1 MNVKKVVLSCV
12 AASMI
17 ILLGGYSVSKAAEK
31 SSEPK
36 TALSPEKNTSKKI
49 VMVGAANTRDLGG
62 IVTKDGA
69 SIKKNKLIRSGE
81 LADLVPLDKERLV
94 NDFKLTNIV
103 DLRTD
108 SEVAS
113 KPDPEIEHV
122 KNFHYGV
129 MKDSGVTASQE
140 DFYKNLDKVNGVEY
154 MEKIN
159 EELVTDPTARENY
172 KKFFDVLLASENG
185 STLWHCTAGK
195 DRAGFATM
203 LVLSALGVD
212 KKSIFEDYLL
222 SNKYR
227 KSENE
232 KTIEQVKE
240 ATNDNKGAVE
250 NITAMMEVRKSY
262 LQTAYDTMEKEYGG
276 VNGYL
281 KKGLGLTDK
290 DISNLKAIYL
300 TKN

>member
-94 NDFKLTNIV
+94 NDFKLANIV

-159 EELVTDPTARENY
+159 QELVTDPTARENY
-172 KKFFDVLLASENG
+172 KKFFDVLLACENG

-240 ATNDNKGAVE
+240 ATNDNKEAVE

-281 KKGLGLTDK
+281 KKGLGLTNK